1 MRRVVVTGLGAVT
14 PLGVSVRSTWDAI
27 LAGTSGVGPITRFD
41 AKDFSTTIAAEVKG
55 FDPERF
61 IDRKEI
67 KRMDPFIHYAMAA
80 AHMAMEDAGLVID
93 AALAPKAGV
102 YMGSGL
108 GGLSTLERYHQAYM
122 EGGPRK
128 ISPFFITML
137 ISNLAPGHIAM
148 RYGAKGP
155 NIATSTACAASS
167 HAIGEGMHVIRSGVC
182 DVVIAGGA
190 EAIITP
196 LSLASVD
203 LLERVGVDA
212 YKIASGDITWDELIR
227 RSAQTGKPLVISTGM
242 ASLREV
248 SHAVAIAR
256 LGGAPGVALLHC
268 VSAYPVPPGSENLRA
283 IVTLERAFRVP
294 VGLSDHGADEFAVPL
309 AVTLGA
315 SLYERHLVLEAGDGS
330 IDAAVSSTP
339 DRFAGL
345 VRAAARAS
353 AALGTGEKA
362 CQRAEAVNLRASRR
376 ALCAA
381 RRLTAG
387 RVVEAADIVALRPAV
402 GLMPGRAAELIGR
415 PLTRDVDEGWPF
427 VEEDLGGQTETR
439 L

>member
-14 PLGVSVRSTWDAI
+14 PLGVDVRSTWDAV

-93 AALAPKAGV
+93 AALGPKVGV

-155 NIATSTACAASS
+155 NVAMSTACSASS
-167 HAIGEGMHVIRSGVC
+167 HATGEGMHAIRSGVC

-190 EAIITP
+190 EATITP
-196 LSLASVD
+196 L
-203 LLERVGVDA
+203 G
-212 YKIASGDITWDELIR
+212 
-227 RSAQTGKPLVISTGM
+227 
-242 ASLREV
+242 
-248 SHAVAIAR
+248 
-256 LGGAPGVALLHC
+256 LGGFCTMKALSTRNDDPGTA
-268 VSAYPVPPGSENLRA
+268 SRPFDKDRDGFIMGEGSTILILEE
-283 IVTLERAFRVP
+283 LERARNRGAKIYAEL
-294 VGLSDHGADEFAVPL
+294 VGY
-309 AVTLGA
+309 GA
-315 SLYERHLVLEAGDGS
+315 SADAHHVTAPAPGGEGAARAMTAALADAGVPASAIDYINAHGTSTPYNDLFETMAIKTVFGDRAKS
-330 IDAAVSSTP
+330 IAVSSTKSMTGHLLGASGAIEGMFCSLALKEGVIPPTMNYTTP
-339 DRFAGL
+339 DPECDLDYVPNAPRRQAIRYAMSNSFGFGGTNSVLLFGRF
-345 VRAAARAS
+345 
-353 AALGTGEKA
+353 
-362 CQRAEAVNLRASRR
+362 EA
-376 ALCAA
+376 
-381 RRLTAG
+381 
-387 RVVEAADIVALRPAV
+387 
-402 GLMPGRAAELIGR
+402 
-415 PLTRDVDEGWPF
+415 
-427 VEEDLGGQTETR
+427 
-439 L
+439 